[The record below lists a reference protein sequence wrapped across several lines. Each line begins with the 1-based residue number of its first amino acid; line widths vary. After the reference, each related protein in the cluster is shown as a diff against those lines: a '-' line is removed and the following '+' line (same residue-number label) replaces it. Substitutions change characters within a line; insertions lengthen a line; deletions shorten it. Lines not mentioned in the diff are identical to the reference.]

1 LGYSFESL
9 SHVSEVP
16 LKPESSIVAV
26 AIAVAGVIYFDSDG
40 GPSTLS
46 SFRPINI
53 LGFWKHLRFYRIFGS
68 APSLKVIPF
77 RVSISILFE
86 WADEAC
92 WDIR

>member
-1 LGYSFESL
+1 MGYSFESL

-46 SFRPINI
+46 SFRVLPSED
-53 LGFWKHLRFYRIFGS
+53 LFWKHLRFYRIFGS
-68 APSLKVIPF
+68 APSLKDFPRIYFYPF
-77 RVSISILFE
+77 
-86 WADEAC
+86 
-92 WDIR
+92 